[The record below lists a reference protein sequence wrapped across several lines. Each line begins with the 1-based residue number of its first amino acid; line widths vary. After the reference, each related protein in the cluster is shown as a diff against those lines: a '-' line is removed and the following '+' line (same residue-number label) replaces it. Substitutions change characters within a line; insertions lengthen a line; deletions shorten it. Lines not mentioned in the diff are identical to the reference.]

1 MSLML
6 PWWGWIVVAASSLFV
21 MLVAFACGH
30 ASGWDAGIDCMKREA
45 IRAGL
50 AKACDFDGGW
60 RWWTRDEIINK
71 KHS

>member
-1 MSLML
+1 MTLTM
-6 PWWGWIVVAASSLFV
+6 PVWGWATVAMAI
-21 MLVAFACGH
+21 MFAVLAAYGNGS
-30 ASGWDAGIDCMKREA
+30 AAGWDSGVDHMKREA

-71 KHS
+71 KHN